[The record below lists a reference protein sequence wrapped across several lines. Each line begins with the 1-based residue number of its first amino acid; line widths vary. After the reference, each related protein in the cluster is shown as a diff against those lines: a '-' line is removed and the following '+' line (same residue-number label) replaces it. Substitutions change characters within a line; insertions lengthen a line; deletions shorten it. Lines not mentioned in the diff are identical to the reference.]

1 MKKIIRRV
9 VALRKYYITTPI
21 YYINSLPH
29 IGTAY
34 TTIVADTI
42 ARYKKFRGYDTF
54 FLTGTDEHG
63 QKVEQAAEKNGKS
76 PIEWANYLAG
86 EFKNKWKTLGIEYD
100 KFIRTTD
107 KEHEET
113 VQEFFKI
120 LKENGDIYKGE
131 YDGWYCVSC
140 ETFWTYKDLK
150 DQDGNKRFCPECRR
164 ELQETHEENYFFR
177 LSAYEEKLKQ
187 YYENNPHFVEPESK
201 KNEMLNIID
210 QGLED
215 LSITRKNIKWGVPVP
230 DDPEQVIY
238 VWFDALINYI
248 SALGWKYNDDKFKKY
263 WPADLHLI
271 GKEINRFHSIVW
283 PAMLM
288 ALGIPLPKKVFAH
301 GWLTIDGDKMSK
313 SKGNVIDPVYLSA
326 KYGND
331 ALRYFLLRDIQFGKD
346 GDFSEKKLIN
356 RINADLA
363 NDLGNLLNRTI
374 AMINQN
380 FDGKIPEPSEE
391 ESIDI
396 ELKKLALD
404 TIQKYFNYFD
414 DFDFTQALENLWN
427 FIRFTN
433 KYIDLT
439 EPWTLAKKIEK
450 KKRLGT
456 VLYNLAESLRLIS
469 VLLTPVMPIK
479 AAEIQSQLGI
489 RDFQKEE
496 KYVGFGLLDAGIK
509 VGERKVLFQRIDLSK
524 KENTKKKKEKKN
536 MNEDLISID
545 EFAKIHLKVAK
556 ILEAQKIEKSKKLL
570 LLKINAGEE
579 KPRQLVAG
587 IAQHYSPEELIGK
600 EIIIVANLK
609 PAKLFGYISE
619 GMLLAAKDEN
629 GLSILTPINERKPG
643 AKIS

>member
-1 MKKIIRRV
+1 M
-9 VALRKYYITTPI
+9 RKFYITTPI

-34 TTIVADTI
+34 TTIVADII
-42 ARYKKFRGYDTF
+42 AKYKRFRGYETF

-76 PIEWANYLAG
+76 PKEWADSITM
-86 EFKNKWKTLGIEYD
+86 EFKKEWEILGIEYD

-107 KEHEET
+107 EIHEKT
-113 VQEFFKI
+113 VQAFFKK
-120 LKENGDIYKGE
+120 LREKGDIYKGE

-150 DQDGNKRFCPECRR
+150 DQDGEKKVCPECGR

-177 LSAYEEKLKQ
+177 LSAYEEKLKE

-201 KNEMLNIID
+201 KNEMLSIID

-215 LSITRKNIKWGVPVP
+215 LSITRKNIKWGITVP

-248 SALGWKYNDDKFKKY
+248 SALGWVENDEKFKKF

-283 PAMLM
+283 PAILM
-288 ALGIPLPKKVFAH
+288 ALDIPLPKKVFAH

-313 SKGNVIDPVYLSA
+313 SKGNVIDPVYLGK

-331 ALRYFLLRDIQFGKD
+331 VLRYFLLRDIQFGKD
-346 GDFSEKKLIN
+346 GDFSETKLIN
-356 RINADLA
+356 RVNADLA

-374 AMINQN
+374 AMIDQN
-380 FDGKIPEPSEE
+380 FDGIIPTSEE
-391 ESIDI
+391 SEEVDLK
-396 ELKKLALD
+396 LKKLAIE
-404 TIQKYFNYFD
+404 TIKTYFNSFD
-414 DFDFTQALENLWN
+414 NYDFMGALETLWN
-427 FIRFTN
+427 YIRFTN

-439 EPWTLAKKIEK
+439 EPWLLAKKEDK
-450 KKRLGT
+450 RKRLGT

-469 VLLTPVMPIK
+469 VLLAPVMPETSR
-479 AAEIQSQLGI
+479 EIQRQLGI
-489 RDFQKEE
+489 SNWQNNE
-496 KYVGFGLLDAGIK
+496 KFVGFGILESGK
-509 VGERKVLFQRIDLSK
+509 RTGKRKVLFERIDRD
-524 KENTKKKKEKKN
+524 KENKKKEKKV
-536 MNEDLISID
+536 EEKLISIE
-545 EFAKIHLKVAK
+545 EFAKVHLKVAK

-570 LLKINAGEE
+570 LLKIDVGEE
-579 KPRQLVAG
+579 EPRQLVAG
-587 IAQHYSPEELIGK
+587 IAQHYNPEELIGK
-600 EIIIVANLK
+600 EIIVVANLK
-609 PAKLFGYISE
+609 PAKLFGYLSQ
-619 GMLLAAKDEN
+619 GMLLAAKDGD
-629 GLSILTPINERKPG
+629 GLSLLTPDKERKPG
-643 AKIS
+643 AGIS

>member
-1 MKKIIRRV
+1 M
-9 VALRKYYITTPI
+9 RKFYITTPI

-34 TTIVADTI
+34 TTIVADII
-42 ARYKKFRGYDTF
+42 AKYKRFRGYETF

-76 PIEWANYLAG
+76 PKEWADSITM
-86 EFKNKWKTLGIEYD
+86 EFKKEWEILGIEYD

-107 KEHEET
+107 EIHEKT
-113 VQEFFKI
+113 VQAFFKK
-120 LKENGDIYKGE
+120 LREKGDIYKGE

-150 DQDGNKRFCPECRR
+150 DQDGEKKVCPECGR

-177 LSAYEEKLKQ
+177 LSAYEEKLKE

-201 KNEMLNIID
+201 KNEMLSIID

-215 LSITRKNIKWGVPVP
+215 LSITRKNIKWGITVP

-248 SALGWKYNDDKFKKY
+248 SALGWVENDEKFKKF

-283 PAMLM
+283 PAILM
-288 ALGIPLPKKVFAH
+288 ALDIPLPKKVFAH

-313 SKGNVIDPVYLSA
+313 SKGNVIDPVYLGK

-331 ALRYFLLRDIQFGKD
+331 VLRYFLLRDIQFGKD
-346 GDFSEKKLIN
+346 GDFSETKLIN
-356 RINADLA
+356 RVNADLA

-374 AMINQN
+374 AMIDQN
-380 FDGKIPEPSEE
+380 FDGIIPTSEE
-391 ESIDI
+391 SEEVDLK
-396 ELKKLALD
+396 LKKLAIE
-404 TIQKYFNYFD
+404 TIKTYFNSFD
-414 DFDFTQALENLWN
+414 NYDFMGALETLWN
-427 FIRFTN
+427 YVRFTN

-439 EPWTLAKKIEK
+439 EPWLLAKKEDK
-450 KKRLGT
+450 RKRLGT

-469 VLLTPVMPIK
+469 VLLAPVMPETSR
-479 AAEIQSQLGI
+479 EIQRQLGI
-489 RDFQKEE
+489 SNWQNNE
-496 KYVGFGLLDAGIK
+496 KFVGFGILESGK
-509 VGERKVLFQRIDLSK
+509 RTGKRKVLFERIDRD
-524 KENTKKKKEKKN
+524 KENKKKEKKV
-536 MNEDLISID
+536 EEKLISIE
-545 EFAKIHLKVAK
+545 EFAKVHLKVAK

-570 LLKINAGEE
+570 LLKIDVGEE
-579 KPRQLVAG
+579 EPRQLVAG
-587 IAQHYSPEELIGK
+587 IAQHYNPEELIGK
-600 EIIIVANLK
+600 EIIVVANLK
-609 PAKLFGYISE
+609 PAKLFGYLSQ
-619 GMLLAAKDEN
+619 GMLLAAKDGD
-629 GLSILTPINERKPG
+629 GLSLLTPDKERKPG
-643 AKIS
+643 AGIS